1 VIRAPEAFG
10 ALRERRFRLL
20 WLGQASSAVGDA
32 MTPVALV
39 FAVLHATGS
48 AGQLGL
54 VLAAFTLA
62 HAVFILAG
70 GVWGD
75 RLERRLV
82 MLSCDLIRGAAQL
95 TLAVLVIRG
104 EPQLWQFV
112 ALAAVVGAAESFF
125 GPASTGLIPQTIT
138 AARLQQANAL
148 IALTR
153 SGTWIF
159 GPALSGVIVAAA
171 GAGWVF
177 AIDAATFVVSAAF
190 LSVLRVDAAMPAERT
205 SFVDEL
211 RHGWREV
218 RARRWLWTSLIAFG
232 IGNFAWGAVQVLGPL
247 VAEEEL
253 DGATSWGLI
262 TTFGGIGGVI
272 GGIVALRWRPG
283 RPLLVSHLIILGL
296 VPYVAGFAVPLPTA
310 GLAALS
316 LVALIT
322 IIVANTL
329 WETVLQASIP
339 NETLSRVSSYDWAIS
354 LVFMPL
360 GFALWGPLAEW
371 IGVKETLLLAAATIA
386 VAKLA
391 VSCVAEVRGLGRP
404 QTPEQEP
411 VPAGEAV

>member
-1 VIRAPEAFG
+1 VSRAPEAFG
-10 ALRERRFRLL
+10 ALRERPFRLL

-48 AGQLGL
+48 AGQLGI
-54 VLAAFTLA
+54 VLAAYTLA

-82 MLSCDLIRGAAQL
+82 MLSCDLIRAAAQL
-95 TLAVLVIRG
+95 SLAVLVIRG
-104 EPQLWQFV
+104 DPQLWQFV
-112 ALAAVVGAAESFF
+112 TLAGIVGAAESFF
-125 GPASTGLIPQTIT
+125 SPAATGLIPQTIT
-138 AARLQQANAL
+138 AGRLQQANAL

-153 SGTWIF
+153 SGAWIF
-159 GPALSGVIVAAA
+159 GPALSGVIVSAA

-177 AIDAATFVVSAAF
+177 AIDAASFVASAAF

-205 SFVDEL
+205 SFIDEL

-218 RARRWLWTSLIAFG
+218 RARRWLWASLIAFG

-262 TTFGGIGGVI
+262 ATAGGIGGVI
-272 GGIVALRWRPG
+272 GGVIALRWRPS

-310 GLAALS
+310 ALAVLS

-322 IIVANTL
+322 VIVGNTL
-329 WETVLQASIP
+329 WETVLQGSVP

-360 GFALWGPLAEW
+360 GFAIWGPLSEW
-371 IGVKETLLLAAATIA
+371 IGVKETLLLAAATITA
-386 VAKLA
+386 AKLG
-391 VSCVAEVRGLGRP
+391 VSCVPEVRALGRP
-404 QTPEQEP
+404 ETPEQEP
-411 VPAGEAV
+411 VPAGEAA